1 MQHNE
6 IIAREGWIFIII
18 ALAVGAVL
26 AYFHFF
32 ILALIFAVLTLFCV
46 FFFRNPKRM
55 IPEGDMIVVSPAD
68 GKVMDVTTIKEELF
82 IKGDAKRIRIFL
94 SLFNVHINRA
104 PVSGKVGFVKQ
115 VTGQYLPAYKDEASF
130 KNQRN
135 YIGLET
141 DFGKVMVVQITG
153 LVARRLICWVESGN
167 VLQRGERFG
176 LIRFGSCTE
185 IYLPVDTEILVEP
198 GDNVKGGESVI
209 AKFISN
215 FNSN

>member
-18 ALAVGAVL
+18 ALAIAAVL
-26 AYFHFF
+26 AVFHFY
-32 ILALIFAVLTLFCV
+32 IPALIFAALTLFCI
-46 FFFRNPKRM
+46 FFFRNPERI
-55 IPEGDMIVVSPAD
+55 IPEGDEMVVSPAD
-68 GKVMDVTTIKEELF
+68 GKVMDVTTVNEELF
-82 IKGDAKRIRIFL
+82 IKGNAKRVRIFL

-104 PVSGKVGFVKQ
+104 PVSGKVGFIKQ
-115 VTGQYLPAYKDEASF
+115 VAGKFLPAYKDEVSF

-141 DFGKVMVVQITG
+141 DFGRVLVVQITG
-153 LVARRLICWVESGN
+153 LVARRLVCWVESGN

-185 IYLPVDTEILVEP
+185 IYLPVETEILVKI
-198 GDNVKGGESVI
+198 GDSVKGGESVI
-209 AKFISN
+209 AKFISDID
-215 FNSN
+215 SN

>member
-18 ALAVGAVL
+18 ALAIAAVL
-26 AYFHFF
+26 AVFHFY
-32 ILALIFAVLTLFCV
+32 IPALIFAALTLFCI
-46 FFFRNPKRM
+46 FFFRNPERI
-55 IPEGDMIVVSPAD
+55 IPEGDEMVVSPAD
-68 GKVMDVTTIKEELF
+68 GKVMDVTTVNEGLF
-82 IKGDAKRIRIFL
+82 IKGNAKRVRIFL

-104 PVSGKVGFVKQ
+104 PVSGKVGFIKQ
-115 VTGQYLPAYKDEASF
+115 VAGKFLPAYKDEVSF

-141 DFGKVMVVQITG
+141 DFGRVLVVQITG
-153 LVARRLICWVESGN
+153 LVARRLVCWVESGN

-185 IYLPVDTEILVEP
+185 IYLPVETEILVKI
-198 GDNVKGGESVI
+198 GDSVKGGESVI
-209 AKFISN
+209 AKFISDID
-215 FNSN
+215 SN

>member
-6 IIAREGWIFIII
+6 IVAREGWIFIII
-18 ALAVGAVL
+18 SLAVSAVL
-26 AYFHFF
+26 AYFNFY
-32 ILALIFAVLTLFCV
+32 ITALIFAVITLFCI
-46 FFFRNPKRM
+46 FFFRNPGRV
-55 IPEGDMIVVSPAD
+55 IPKGDEMVVSPAD
-68 GKVMDVTTIKEELF
+68 GKAMDVTTVNEELF
-82 IKGDAKRIRIFL
+82 LKGEAKRIRIFL

-104 PVSGKVGFVKQ
+104 PVSGKVSFVKQ

-141 DFGKVMVVQITG
+141 EFGKVMVVQITG
-153 LVARRLICWVESGN
+153 LVARRLVCWVESGN

-185 IYLPVDTEILVEP
+185 IYLPVETEVLVKT
-198 GDNVKGGESVI
+198 GDIVKGGESVI

-215 FNSN
+215 FDSN

>member
-18 ALAVGAVL
+18 ALAIVAVL
-26 AYFHFF
+26 AVFHFY
-32 ILALIFAVLTLFCV
+32 IPALIFAALTLFCI
-46 FFFRNPKRM
+46 FFFRNPERI
-55 IPEGDMIVVSPAD
+55 IPEGDEMVVSPAD
-68 GKVMDVTTIKEELF
+68 GKVMDVTTVNEGLF
-82 IKGDAKRIRIFL
+82 IKGNAKRVRIFL

-104 PVSGKVGFVKQ
+104 PVSGKVGFIKQ
-115 VTGQYLPAYKDEASF
+115 VAGKFLPAYKDEVSF

-141 DFGKVMVVQITG
+141 DFGRVLVVQITG
-153 LVARRLICWVESGN
+153 LVARRLVCWVESGN

-185 IYLPVDTEILVEP
+185 IYLPVETEILVKI
-198 GDNVKGGESVI
+198 GDSVKGGESVI
-209 AKFISN
+209 AKFISDID
-215 FNSN
+215 SN